1 MQHKECFIMAP
12 RLSRRPAS
20 NEVLRRHRSTSR
32 RLEMADLTQHVS
44 SRDPPATELR
54 IQSNT
59 RPRSSPKRRRP
70 KPIDTTYTQESS
82 RREYLRLP
90 SLASVS
96 GCTYHESHPSPK
108 RHSKLLASRVDA
120 RLPQIKDDDTQSSGS
135 TCSSADS
142 TYVNAHKSALQF
154 IDHASR
160 RQSSAKKALAS
171 TNQISSS
178 LKNLLE
184 DSQQALVIAR
194 KSREEAENNAM
205 RAEQAV
211 QKMKEAGELARKDR
225 ERADL
230 EMDEANAQAEEAL
243 EYFQSIRSMIKH
255 NKKQSRHHIA
265 KGLKSNTRI
274 GTVAK
279 EASELAKK
287 DSHLE
292 MDEANVQAEE
302 AFEYLRSNRSMNT
315 HEKQSRLANA
325 ASMIEATSSTLHA
338 NENSSKR
345 SEVRM
350 TGKFSTES
358 RRRVSKKDDDKTKQ
372 DETLIEPEHKFQGH
386 EAPITQVAAIDQVH
400 FISSSWDK
408 TVRLWNADTGECKQT
423 FQGHKD
429 WVQAICKLD
438 NEHFISGSDDR
449 TMKLW
454 NINRPECLRTFRG
467 HGSFVKS
474 IATMS
479 GGRFLSGSRDRKIKL
494 WQTSSD
500 QCVRTFD
507 GHDDVVTAIVSLDS
521 KLFVSGSHDKSIR
534 CWNAKT
540 GVCVRTITGHRPIKT
555 LAAVSDNSRNVD
567 SLIVSGDDKS
577 IRLWDVLNGACL
589 HEFDCCVSIFS
600 LTSICEGF
608 FLSSGGNKIQL
619 YHLASRKVVKSYETP
634 RISLA
639 VARLDDDRF
648 ITGSDQVLQVWKF

>member
-1 MQHKECFIMAP
+1 MTP
-12 RLSRRPAS
+12 RLTRHPASSS

-54 IQSNT
+54 IQSNS

-70 KPIDTTYTQESS
+70 QPIDTYPQESS

-96 GCTYHESHPSPK
+96 GCTHHESHSSPK
-108 RHSKLLASRVDA
+108 RYSKLLASRVDA

-135 TCSSADS
+135 TCGSADS

-160 RQSSAKKALAS
+160 RQSSAKKALSS
-171 TNQISSS
+171 TNQIFSS
-178 LKNLLE
+178 LKILLE
-184 DSQQALVIAR
+184 DSEQALVIAR

-230 EMDEANAQAEEAL
+230 EMDEADAQAEEAL

-265 KGLKSNTRI
+265 KDRKSNARI
-274 GTVAK
+274 GRVAK

-292 MDEANVQAEE
+292 MDEANAQAEE
-302 AFEYLRSNRSMNT
+302 AFEHLLSSRSMSR
-315 HEKQSRLANA
+315 HEKQSKLVNPI
-325 ASMIEATSSTLHA
+325 SMIEATSSTLNA
-338 NENSSKR
+338 NESSSKR
-345 SEVRM
+345 SEERI

-358 RRRVSKKDDDKTKQ
+358 RRRVSKKDDKTKQ

-386 EAPITQVAAIDQVH
+386 EAPITQVAAIDRVH

-408 TVRLWNADTGECKQT
+408 TVRLWNADTGECKQI

-429 WVQAICKLD
+429 WVQSICRFPD

-449 TMKLW
+449 TLKLW

-500 QCVRTFD
+500 QCMRTFD

-521 KLFVSGSHDKSIR
+521 KHFVSGSHDKSIR

-540 GVCVRTITGHRPIKT
+540 GECVRTMTGTGPIKT
-555 LAAVSDNSRNVD
+555 LAVVSDNSRNVD

-577 IRLWDVLNGACL
+577 IRLWDVFNGVCL
-589 HEFDCCVSIFS
+589 HEFDCSVSIFS
-600 LTSICEGF
+600 VTSICEGF

>member
-1 MQHKECFIMAP
+1 
-12 RLSRRPAS
+12 
-20 NEVLRRHRSTSR
+20 
-32 RLEMADLTQHVS
+32 
-44 SRDPPATELR
+44 
-54 IQSNT
+54 
-59 RPRSSPKRRRP
+59 
-70 KPIDTTYTQESS
+70 
-82 RREYLRLP
+82 
-90 SLASVS
+90 
-96 GCTYHESHPSPK
+96 
-108 RHSKLLASRVDA
+108 
-120 RLPQIKDDDTQSSGS
+120 
-135 TCSSADS
+135 
-142 TYVNAHKSALQF
+142 
-154 IDHASR
+154 
-160 RQSSAKKALAS
+160 LAS

-178 LKNLLE
+178 LKTLLE

-194 KSREEAENNAM
+194 KSRDEAENNAM

-230 EMDEANAQAEEAL
+230 EMDEANAQAEEAH
-243 EYFQSIRSMIKH
+243 EYFRSIRSMIKH

-265 KGLKSNTRI
+265 KDLKSNTRI

-292 MDEANVQAEE
+292 MDEADAQAEE
-302 AFEYLRSNRSMNT
+302 AFEHLLSSRSMSR
-315 HEKQSRLANA
+315 HEKQPKLANA
-325 ASMIEATSSTLHA
+325 ISMMEATSSTLHA
-338 NENSSKR
+338 NESSSKR
-345 SEVRM
+345 SEDCIT

-358 RRRVSKKDDDKTKQ
+358 RRCVSKKDDKTKQ
-372 DETLIEPEHKFQGH
+372 DETLIEPVHKFQGH
-386 EAPITQVAAIDQVH
+386 EAPITQVAAIDRVH

-408 TVRLWNADTGECKQT
+408 TVRLWNADTGECKQI

-429 WVQAICKLD
+429 WIQSICKLPD

-449 TMKLW
+449 TLKLW
-454 NINRPECLRTFRG
+454 NINRPECLRTFCG

-500 QCVRTFD
+500 QCMRTFD
-507 GHDDVVTAIVSLDS
+507 GHDDVITAIVSLDS
-521 KLFVSGSHDKSIR
+521 KHFVSGSHDKSIR

-540 GVCVRTITGHRPIKT
+540 GECVRTMRGQHTGPIKT
-555 LAAVSDNSRNVD
+555 LAAVSDNSRNVE

-577 IRLWDVLNGACL
+577 IRLWDVFNGVCL
-589 HEFDCCVSIFS
+589 HEFDCSVSIFS

>member
-1 MQHKECFIMAP
+1 MAP

-20 NEVLRRHRSTSR
+20 SSNEVLRRHHKSTSR

-44 SRDPPATELR
+44 SSRDPPATELR
-54 IQSNT
+54 IQSNA

-70 KPIDTTYTQESS
+70 QPIETYTQESS

-90 SLASVS
+90 SLAS
-96 GCTYHESHPSPK
+96 HPSPK
-108 RHSKLLASRVDA
+108 RHSKLLASCVDA
-120 RLPQIKDDDTQSSGS
+120 RLPQIKDDDSQSSVS
-135 TCSSADS
+135 TCNSADS

-178 LKNLLE
+178 LKFLLE
-184 DSQQALVIAR
+184 DSKQALVIAR
-194 KSREEAENNAM
+194 KSREEAENNAI

-230 EMDEANAQAEEAL
+230 EMDEANAQAEEAH

-255 NKKQSRHHIA
+255 NKKQSRHHTA
-265 KGLKSNTRI
+265 KDLKSNTRI

-287 DSHLE
+287 DSHLK
-292 MDEANVQAEE
+292 MDEGNAQAEE
-302 AFEYLRSNRSMNT
+302 SFEYLPSNRSMSS
-315 HEKQSRLANA
+315 HKKQSQLANA
-325 ASMIEATSSTLHA
+325 ISMIEATSSTLHA
-338 NENSSKR
+338 NESSSKR
-345 SEVRM
+345 SEERI
-350 TGKFSTES
+350 TGRFSTAS
-358 RRRVSKKDDDKTKQ
+358 RRRVSKKNDTTKQ
-372 DETLIEPEHKFQGH
+372 DEALIEPEHKFQGH
-386 EAPITQVAAIDQVH
+386 EAPITQVAAIDQVQ

-408 TVRLWNADTGECKQT
+408 TIRLWNADTGECKQI
-423 FQGHKD
+423 FQGHRD
-429 WVQAICKLD
+429 WVQSICRLD
-438 NEHFISGSDDR
+438 NEYFISGSDDR
-449 TMKLW
+449 TLKLW

-474 IATMS
+474 IAKMS

-521 KLFVSGSHDKSIR
+521 KHFVSGSHDKSIR
-534 CWNAKT
+534 YWNAKT
-540 GVCVRTITGHRPIKT
+540 GECVRTITGHRPIKT
-555 LAAVSDNSRNVD
+555 LAAVSDNSRNVE
-567 SLIVSGDDKS
+567 SLIVSGDDRS

-589 HEFDCCVSIFS
+589 HEFDCSVSIFS

-619 YHLASRKVVKSYETP
+619 FHLATRKVVKSYETP